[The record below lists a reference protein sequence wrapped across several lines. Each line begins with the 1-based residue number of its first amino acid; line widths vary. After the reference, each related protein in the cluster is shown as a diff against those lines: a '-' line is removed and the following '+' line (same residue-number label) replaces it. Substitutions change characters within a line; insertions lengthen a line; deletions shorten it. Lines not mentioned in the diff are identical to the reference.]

1 MEFGRSAGLDRAC
14 RTTEE
19 VVQGPLASSCEG
31 LRGQVT
37 LLAQCDLAY
46 GAGVAKAL
54 KLDHPGNHRLQDIRA
69 TDATVTRRN
78 GRF

>member
-37 LLAQCDLAY
+37 LFAKCELAR

-54 KLDHPGNHRLQDIRA
+54 KLDHPGDHRLQDTRA
-69 TDATVTRRN
+69 TDATLTRRN
-78 GRF
+78 ARF

>member
-1 MEFGRSAGLDRAC
+1 MAVRPGHMEFGRSAGLDRAC

-37 LLAQCDLAY
+37 LFAKCDLAY
-46 GAGVAKAL
+46 GAGAAKAL
-54 KLDHPGNHRLQDIRA
+54 KARSPR
-69 TDATVTRRN
+69 
-78 GRF
+78 